1 MVSSPVMRG
10 RLFARLG
17 LLALALVVVAGCGGG
32 GGGSTNENP
41 PPTGTNPTITIDWP
55 SRSRGVVAPAS
66 ALSVK
71 ITMQGANPDGSD
83 VTVVANRD
91 LDTPY
96 SKTYAMPI
104 IQSGPRNL
112 TVRFFADTFAS
123 AEIANVTLSVVVTPE
138 GVIKRSDGRDLG
150 NVTTATRI
158 SRVVVDTNQLIPV
171 GVDSSLSAYAETVD
185 GRVSVSPGG
194 IFWEL
199 VDAPGPDKL
208 SVTSGGVARGA
219 RIGWQD
225 VRATIDG
232 VKSDPGLVKIGFQR
246 TAIVNERNDIF
257 TACDGVGDALWAVGT
272 DGGLY
277 KLTKSSLFR
286 NPSLVQVGLASDIAR
301 SADEHYIYVPT
312 VEGVKRWNT
321 LTATIDKTFVI
332 DGPNLETAP
341 YAIAVDPTAPLRTAV
356 SFVTNGEEPSY
367 VTALYEDG
375 VRKFSALTTD
385 KPVKGL
391 VFSENG
397 RYLFA
402 YTEGG
407 SLIRLEIGA
416 NGLTENGSRING
428 IQFRT
433 AAPYIDVAA
442 GKLFTHNLETY
453 DTTSFSAVTGPE
465 KLGIGYGVLARRG
478 ITPSVYSAQVENGAR
493 ANAIIVYQD
502 SGAGFVPITGLD
514 IPLDRLVSDLVA
526 QDENGF
532 VYMSSGAT
540 LVRVTVS
547 N

>member
-1 MVSSPVMRG
+1 MRG
-10 RLFARLG
+10 RPFARLG
-17 LLALALVVVAGCGGG
+17 LLALALVVAGCGGG
-32 GGGSTNENP
+32 GGSSDNSNP

-55 SRSRGVVAPAS
+55 SRSRGVQAPAS
-66 ALSVK
+66 ALAAT
-71 ITMQGANPDGSD
+71 ITLQGANPDGSD
-83 VTVVANRD
+83 VTIVVKREQE
-91 LDTPY
+91 TPY

-104 IQSGPRNL
+104 IPSGSRSL
-112 TVRFFADTFAS
+112 TVRFFADNFAS

-158 SRVVVDTNQLIPV
+158 ARVVVENDQIIPV
-171 GVDSSLSAYAETVD
+171 GVDSSVNAYAETQD
-185 GRVSVSPGG
+185 GRVNVSPGG

-199 VDAPGPDKL
+199 VRTPGQPDKL
-208 SVTSGGVARGA
+208 SLTSGGIARGA

-232 VKSDPGLVKIGFQR
+232 VQSAPGLVKVGFQR
-246 TAIVNERNDIF
+246 SRIVTERNDIF
-257 TACDGVGDALWAVGT
+257 AACDGIGNTIWAVGT

-277 KLTKSSLFR
+277 KLTKADLFR
-286 NPSLVQVGLASDIAR
+286 NPSLVNVGLATDIAR
-301 SADEHYIYVPT
+301 SANENYIYVPT

-332 DGPNLETAP
+332 DGPNLEIAP

-356 SFVTNGEEPSY
+356 SFTTNGEKPQH

-416 NGLTENGSRING
+416 NGLTESGSRING

-442 GKLFTHNLETY
+442 GRLFTHNLETY
-453 DTTSFSAVTGPE
+453 DTTTFTAVTGPE
-465 KLGIGYGVLARRG
+465 RLGIGYGVLARGG
-478 ITPSVYSAQVENGAR
+478 ILPSLYSAQVENGAR
-493 ANAIIVYQD
+493 ANAIITYQN
-502 SGAGFVPITGLD
+502 GTGGLTPVAGLD

-532 VYMSSGAT
+532 VYMTSGAT
-540 LVRVTVS
+540 LVRVTVA